1 MKTAL
6 LALLLFCVMIFP
18 HELGHFI
25 AAKRCGVKVNEFAF
39 GMGPAI
45 LKKQKGETL
54 YSIRL
59 FPIGGFCAME
69 GEDEESSDE
78 RAFEKKKPWQKILI
92 LAAGSIMNVLCA
104 VLIMCLIVGVRG
116 FTSTTLGTVE
126 SGSPAEL
133 AGLMPKDKIVSMT
146 TEAGKYQIDDWSQ
159 ISEAINGI
167 EEGESIEIEYKRGSE
182 LHSAEVTPV
191 LTEGVDSEGNTV
203 TRYVVGIS
211 CKISHNPVKAVIYG
225 TQSTWEL
232 TKLMFSS
239 IGQLFSGQ
247 ASADDLTGPVGMVQ
261 MVSQTTQYGYWYYG
275 FLTALICVNLAI
287 INMLPLPALD
297 GGRIIFVLYSA
308 ITGKKVSE
316 KVEGTIHFV
325 GLALLMLLMVYVT
338 VNDVGRIFG

>member
-6 LALLLFCVMIFP
+6 LAILLFCVMIFP

-39 GMGPAI
+39 GMGPVI
-45 LKKQKGETL
+45 WKKQKGETL
-54 YSIRL
+54 HTIRL
-59 FPIGGFCAME
+59 FPVGGFCAME
-69 GEDEESSDE
+69 GEDEDSDDE
-78 RAFEKKKPWQKILI
+78 RAFAQKKPWQKILI
-92 LAAGSIMNVLCA
+92 LAAGSAMNVLCA
-104 VLIMCLIVGVRG
+104 VFIMCLIVGVRG

-126 SGSPAEL
+126 SGSPADL

-146 TEAGKYQIDDWSQ
+146 TDKLYRIEDWSQ
-159 ISEAINGI
+159 ISEIINGI
-167 EEGESIEIEYKRGSE
+167 DEGESIEIEYKRGGKSYE
-182 LHSAEVTPV
+182 TTVMPMLVESTDEN
-191 LTEGVDSEGNTV
+191 GNAAS
-203 TRYVVGIS
+203 RYVVGIT
-211 CKISHNPVKAVIYG
+211 CKVSHNPLKAVIYG
-225 TQSTWEL
+225 TQSSWEL
-232 TKLMFSS
+232 TKLMFSA
-239 IGQLFSGQ
+239 IVQLFSGQ

-275 FLTALICVNLAI
+275 FLTALICMNLAV

-308 ITGKKVSE
+308 ITGRKVSE

-338 VNDVGRIFG
+338 ANDVGRIFG

>member
-6 LALLLFCVMIFP
+6 LAILLFCVMIFP

-25 AAKRCGVKVNEFAF
+25 VAKRCGVKVNEFAF
-39 GMGPAI
+39 GMGPVI
-45 LKKQKGETL
+45 WKRQKGETL
-54 YSIRL
+54 HTIRL
-59 FPIGGFCAME
+59 FPVGGFCAME
-69 GEDEESSDE
+69 GEDEDSEDE
-78 RAFEKKKPWQKILI
+78 RAFVNKKAWQKILI
-92 LAAGSIMNVLCA
+92 LAAGSAMNVLCA
-104 VLIMCLIVGVRG
+104 VFIMCLIVGVRG

-126 SGSPAEL
+126 SGSPADL

-146 TEAGKYQIDDWSQ
+146 TDKVYRIEDWSQ
-159 ISEAINGI
+159 ISEVINGI
-167 EEGESIEIEYKRGSE
+167 DEGESIGIEYKRGGKSYE
-182 LHSAEVTPV
+182 TSVTPTLV
-191 LTEGVDSEGNTV
+191 ESTDESGNTLS
-203 TRYVVGIS
+203 RYIVGIT
-211 CKISHNPVKAVIYG
+211 CKVSHNPLKAVIYG
-225 TQSTWEL
+225 TQSSWEL
-232 TKLMFSS
+232 TKLMFSA

-275 FLTALICVNLAI
+275 FLTALICMNLAV

-308 ITGKKVSE
+308 ITGRKVSE

>member
-6 LALLLFCVMIFP
+6 LAILLFCVMIFP

-25 AAKRCGVKVNEFAF
+25 AAKRYGVKVNEFAF
-39 GMGPAI
+39 GMGPVI
-45 LKKQKGETL
+45 WKKQKGETL
-54 YSIRL
+54 HTIRL
-59 FPIGGFCAME
+59 FPVGGFCAME
-69 GEDEESSDE
+69 GEDEDSDDE
-78 RAFEKKKPWQKILI
+78 RAFAQKKPWQKILI
-92 LAAGSIMNVLCA
+92 LAAGSAMNVLCA
-104 VLIMCLIVGVRG
+104 VFIMCLIVGVRG

-126 SGSPAEL
+126 SGSPADL

-146 TEAGKYQIDDWSQ
+146 TDKVYLIEDWSQ
-159 ISEAINGI
+159 ISEVINGI
-167 EEGESIEIEYKRGSE
+167 DEGESIGIEYKRGGKSYE
-182 LHSAEVTPV
+182 TTVTPTLV
-191 LTEGVDSEGNTV
+191 ESTDESGNTV
-203 TRYVVGIS
+203 SRYLVGIT
-211 CKISHNPVKAVIYG
+211 CKASHNPLKAVIYG
-225 TQSTWEL
+225 TQSSWEL
-232 TKLMFSS
+232 TKLMFSA